1 MGAVALLLLVR
12 HGHSTA
18 NADAVLAGWSEGVG
32 LTDRG
37 RAEAERLAE
46 RLSGVEVA
54 RLVTSPL
61 QRCRETA
68 GLLLPG
74 ATAEVVE
81 DLGECHYGAWTGRP
95 IVELTT
101 EPLWRTVQDDPAN
114 ARFPDSETYAAESLA
129 EMAHRV
135 VAAIR
140 RIDAEVEAERGPDA
154 VWVAVSHGDPIK
166 AVLADTMGAG
176 LAGLQRV
183 HVDPA
188 SVSVIRRTN
197 NVANGRGRDG
207 AEAGDHDR
215 PRDRAMVLAVNSA
228 GDAIGRGHTSA
239 PTVPEGDATV
249 GGGTG

>member
-32 LTDRG
+32 LTERG
-37 RAEAERLAE
+37 REEVTRLAG
-46 RLSGVEVA
+46 RLGDVPVA

-68 GLLLPG
+68 ELLLP
-74 ATAEVVE
+74 AASAEVVD

-95 IVELTT
+95 LAELAGV
-101 EPLWRTVQDDPAN
+101 PLWRTVQDDPGA
-114 ARFPDSETYAAESLA
+114 ARFPDSDRYAAESLT
-129 EMAHRV
+129 EMSDRI
-135 VAAIR
+135 VAAVL
-140 RIDAEVEAERGPDA
+140 RIDAEVEAERGPGA

-166 AVLADTMGAG
+166 AVLADAVGAG

-188 SVSVIRRTN
+188 SVSLVRRT
-197 NVANGRGRDG
+197 
-207 AEAGDHDR
+207 AG
-215 PRDRAMVLAVNSA
+215 RAMVLAVNSA
-228 GDAIGRGHTSA
+228 GDALRHGLTTA
-239 PTVPEGDATV
+239 PATVPAGDATV

>member
-18 NADAVLAGWSEGVG
+18 NADSVLAGWTEGVG
-32 LTDRG
+32 LTERG
-37 RAEAERLAE
+37 RDDVARLAG
-46 RLSGVEVA
+46 RLSDAGTEVA

-74 ATAEVVE
+74 ATAEIID

-95 IVELTT
+95 IAELTS
-101 EPLWRTVQDDPAN
+101 EPLWRTVQDDPAS
-114 ARFPDSETYAAESLA
+114 ARFPDSERYAAESLA
-129 EMAHRV
+129 QMSARI
-135 VAAIR
+135 VAAIT

-166 AVLADTMGAG
+166 SVIADAVGAG
-176 LAGLQRV
+176 LGGLQRV

-188 SVSVIRRTN
+188 SVSVIRR
-197 NVANGRGRDG
+197 VGG
-207 AEAGDHDR
+207 
-215 PRDRAMVLAVNSA
+215 RAMVMAVNSSGDAIRPQHQTPTNVPA
-228 GDAIGRGHTSA
+228 GDAT
-239 PTVPEGDATV
+239 P

>member
-18 NADAVLAGWSEGVG
+18 NAESVLAGWTEGVG
-32 LTDRG
+32 LTERG
-37 RAEAERLAE
+37 RTDVGRLATRLAE
-46 RLSGVEVA
+46 AGTEVA
-54 RLVTSPL
+54 RLATSPL

-68 GLLLPG
+68 GLLLPD
-74 ATAEVVE
+74 ATAEIVE

-95 IVELTT
+95 IAELTS
-101 EPLWRTVQDDPAN
+101 EPLWRTVQDDPAS
-114 ARFPDSETYAAESLA
+114 ARFPDSDAYAAESLS
-129 EMAHRV
+129 EMSARI
-135 VAAIR
+135 VAAIA

-166 AVLADTMGAG
+166 AAIADAMGAG

-188 SVSVIRRTN
+188 SVSVIRRS
-197 NVANGRGRDG
+197 G
-207 AEAGDHDR
+207 E
-215 PRDRAMVLAVNSA
+215 RAMVMAVNSS
-228 GDAIGRGHTSA
+228 GGAIRPHQKAA
-239 PTVPEGDATV
+239 PTVPVGDATI

>member
-1 MGAVALLLLVR
+1 MALLLLVR

-37 RAEAERLAE
+37 RADVGRLAE
-46 RLSGVEVA
+46 RLVDVEVA

-74 ATAEVVE
+74 ATAEVVD

-95 IVELTT
+95 IAELTK
-101 EPLWRTVQDDPAN
+101 EPLWRTVQDDPGS
-114 ARFPDSETYAAESLA
+114 ARFPDSDRYAAESLT
-129 EMAHRV
+129 EMADRT

-140 RIDAEVEAERGPDA
+140 RIDDEVTSERGPDA

-166 AVLADTMGAG
+166 AILADAVGAG

-188 SVSVIRRTN
+188 SVSVIRRT
-197 NVANGRGRDG
+197 GS
-207 AEAGDHDR
+207 R
-215 PRDRAMVLAVNSA
+215 PMVLATNSSGGAVTA
-228 GDAIGRGHTSA
+228 GLKRSS
-239 PTVPEGDATV
+239 TVPPGDATV

>member
-18 NADAVLAGWSEGVG
+18 NADSVLAGWSEGVG

-37 RAEAERLAE
+37 RTDVGRLAA
-46 RLSGVEVA
+46 RLADAGTEVA

-68 GLLLPG
+68 GLLLPD
-74 ATAEVVE
+74 ATAEIVD

-95 IVELTT
+95 IAELTS
-101 EPLWRTVQDDPAN
+101 EPLWRTVQDDPAS
-114 ARFPDSETYAAESLA
+114 ARFPDSDVYAAESLS
-129 EMAHRV
+129 EMAARIVAV
-135 VAAIR
+135 VN

-154 VWVAVSHGDPIK
+154 IWVAVSHGDPIK
-166 AVLADTMGAG
+166 AVIADAMGAG
-176 LAGLQRV
+176 LGGLQRV

-188 SVSVIRRTN
+188 SVSVIRRT
-197 NVANGRGRDG
+197 GERS
-207 AEAGDHDR
+207 
-215 PRDRAMVLAVNSA
+215 MVMAVNSSGGAIRPHQKSAAVVPA
-228 GDAIGRGHTSA
+228 GDATI
-239 PTVPEGDATV
+239 

>member
-1 MGAVALLLLVR
+1 MGPVALLLLVR

-32 LTDRG
+32 LTERG
-37 RAEAERLAE
+37 RDEATRLAG
-46 RLSGVEVA
+46 RLADVSVA

-74 ATAEVVE
+74 ATAEVVD
-81 DLGECHYGAWTGRP
+81 DLGECHYGAWTGRR
-95 IVELTT
+95 IAELTS
-101 EPLWRTVQDDPAN
+101 EPLWRTVQDDPAS
-114 ARFPDSETYAAESLA
+114 ARFPDSDRYAAESLP
-129 EMAHRV
+129 EMSDRIV
-135 VAAIR
+135 SAIA
-140 RIDAEVEAERGPDA
+140 RIDAEVEAESGPDA

-166 AVLADTMGAG
+166 AVLADAVGAG

-188 SVSVIRRTN
+188 SVSVVRRTGQR
-197 NVANGRGRDG
+197 V
-207 AEAGDHDR
+207 
-215 PRDRAMVLAVNSA
+215 MVLAVNSA
-228 GDAIGRGHTSA
+228 GDALGRGLTTA
-239 PTVPEGDATV
+239 PTTVPAGDATV

>member
-1 MGAVALLLLVR
+1 MALLLLVR

-18 NADAVLAGWSEGVG
+18 NAGAVLAGWSEGVG

-37 RAEAERLAE
+37 RDEVSRLAG
-46 RLSGVEVA
+46 RLTDVPVA

-68 GLLLPG
+68 DLLLPG
-74 ATAEVVE
+74 STAEVVD

-95 IVELTT
+95 IAELTSD
-101 EPLWRTVQDDPAN
+101 PLWRTVQDDPAS
-114 ARFPDSETYAAESLA
+114 ARFPDSDRYAAESLS
-129 EMAHRV
+129 EMSERIV
-135 VAAIR
+135 DAIV
-140 RIDAEVEAERGPDA
+140 RIDAEVEAERGPEA

-166 AVLADTMGAG
+166 AVLADAVGAG

-188 SVSVIRRTN
+188 SVSLVRRT
-197 NVANGRGRDG
+197 
-207 AEAGDHDR
+207 
-215 PRDRAMVLAVNSA
+215 RDRAMVLAVNSA
-228 GDAIGRGHTSA
+228 GDALRHGLT
-239 PTVPEGDATV
+239 TVPATVPVGDATV

>member
-1 MGAVALLLLVR
+1 VGAVALLLLVR

-18 NADAVLAGWSEGVG
+18 NADAVLAGWTEGVG

-37 RAEAERLAE
+37 RSDVARLAD
-46 RLSGVEVA
+46 RLAGVEVA

-68 GLLLPG
+68 GLLLPA

-81 DLGECHYGAWTGRP
+81 DLGECRYGAWTGRP
-95 IVELTT
+95 IAELTKD
-101 EPLWRTVQDDPAN
+101 PLWRTVQDDPAS
-114 ARFPDSETYAAESLA
+114 ARFPDSDRYAAESLS
-129 EMAHRV
+129 EMAERT

-140 RIDAEVEAERGPDA
+140 RIDDEVTAERGPDA

-166 AVLADTMGAG
+166 AVLADAVGAG

-188 SVSVIRRTN
+188 SVSVIRRT
-197 NVANGRGRDG
+197 GS
-207 AEAGDHDR
+207 R
-215 PRDRAMVLAVNSA
+215 PMVLATNSS
-228 GDAIGRGHTSA
+228 GEAIGSGLARPA
-239 PTVPEGDATV
+239 TVPPGDATV

>member
-18 NADAVLAGWSEGVG
+18 NAGAVLAGWSEGVA

-37 RAEAERLAE
+37 RDEVARLAG
-46 RLSGVEVA
+46 RLTDVPVA

-68 GLLLPG
+68 DLLLPG
-74 ATAEVVE
+74 STAEVVD

-95 IVELTT
+95 IAELTS
-101 EPLWRTVQDDPAN
+101 EPLWRTVQDDPAS
-114 ARFPDSETYAAESLA
+114 ARFPDSDRYAAESLT
-129 EMAHRV
+129 EMSERIV
-135 VAAIR
+135 SAIV
-140 RIDAEVEAERGPDA
+140 RIDAEVEAERGPEA

-166 AVLADTMGAG
+166 AVLADAVGAG

-188 SVSVIRRTN
+188 SVSLVRRTRN
-197 NVANGRGRDG
+197 
-207 AEAGDHDR
+207 
-215 PRDRAMVLAVNSA
+215 RAMVLAVNSA
-228 GDAIGRGHTSA
+228 GDALRHGLT
-239 PTVPEGDATV
+239 TVPATVPVGDATV

>member
-1 MGAVALLLLVR
+1 VGAVALLLLVR

-18 NADAVLAGWSEGVG
+18 NAEAVLAGWSDGVG

-37 RAEAERLAE
+37 RTDVGRLAS
-46 RLSGVEVA
+46 RLGEAGTEVA

-74 ATAEVVE
+74 ASAEVVE

-95 IVELTT
+95 IAELVS
-101 EPLWRTVQDDPAN
+101 EPLWRTVQDDPAT
-114 ARFPDSETYAAESLA
+114 ARFPDSERYAAESLS
-129 EMAHRV
+129 EMSDRIVSAV
-135 VAAIR
+135 R

-154 VWVAVSHGDPIK
+154 VWVAVSHGDLIK
-166 AVLADTMGAG
+166 AVLADAVGAG
-176 LAGLQRV
+176 LPGLQRV

-188 SVSVIRRTN
+188 SVSVVRWTG
-197 NVANGRGRDG
+197 GR
-207 AEAGDHDR
+207 
-215 PRDRAMVLAVNSA
+215 PMVLAVNSSGGAIRAHQSVAKDVPA
-228 GDAIGRGHTSA
+228 GDN
-239 PTVPEGDATV
+239 TV

>member
-18 NADAVLAGWSEGVG
+18 NADAVLAGWTEGVG

-37 RAEAERLAE
+37 RRDVGRLAA
-46 RLSGVEVA
+46 RLADVEVA

-68 GLLLPG
+68 ELLLPG
-74 ATAEVVE
+74 ARAEVVD
-81 DLGECHYGAWTGRP
+81 DLGECRYGAWTGRP
-95 IVELTT
+95 IAELIA
-101 EPLWRTVQDDPAN
+101 EPLWRTVQDDPSS
-114 ARFPDSETYAAESLA
+114 ARFPDSDRYAAESLS
-129 EMAHRV
+129 EMAART

-140 RIDAEVEAERGPDA
+140 RIDDEVSTERGPDA

-166 AVLADTMGAG
+166 SVLAEAVGAG
-176 LAGLQRV
+176 IAGLQRL

-188 SVSVIRRTN
+188 SVSVIRR
-197 NVANGRGRDG
+197 VEGRS
-207 AEAGDHDR
+207 
-215 PRDRAMVLAVNSA
+215 MVLATNSS
-228 GDAIGRGHTSA
+228 GEAIGSGLARPSA
-239 PTVPEGDATV
+239 VPPGDATV

>member
-18 NADAVLAGWSEGVG
+18 NAASVLAGWSDGVG
-32 LTDRG
+32 LTERG
-37 RAEAERLAE
+37 REEVGRIASRL
-46 RLSGVEVA
+46 VDVPVA

-68 GLLLPG
+68 ELLLPG
-74 ATAEVVE
+74 ASAEVLE

-95 IVELTT
+95 IAELTS
-101 EPLWRTVQDDPAN
+101 EPLWRTVQDDPAA
-114 ARFPDSETYAAESLA
+114 ARFPDSDRYAAESLT
-129 EMAHRV
+129 EMADRII
-135 VAAIR
+135 AAIA
-140 RIDAEVEAERGPDA
+140 RIDAEVEAERGPEA

-166 AVLADTMGAG
+166 AVLADAIGAG

-188 SVSVIRRTN
+188 SVSVVRR
-197 NVANGRGRDG
+197 
-207 AEAGDHDR
+207 AGGKV
-215 PRDRAMVLAVNSA
+215 MVLAVNSA
-228 GDAIGRGHTSA
+228 GDALRHGLT
-239 PTVPEGDATV
+239 TVPATVPAGDATV

>member
-1 MGAVALLLLVR
+1 VGAVALLLLVR

-18 NADAVLAGWSEGVG
+18 NAGAVLAGWSEGVG

-37 RAEAERLAE
+37 RDEVARLAG
-46 RLSGVEVA
+46 RLTDVPVA

-68 GLLLPG
+68 DLLLPG
-74 ATAEVVE
+74 STAEVVD

-95 IVELTT
+95 IAELTS
-101 EPLWRTVQDDPAN
+101 EPLWRTVQDDPAS
-114 ARFPDSETYAAESLA
+114 ARFPESQHYAAESLT
-129 EMAHRV
+129 EMSERIV
-135 VAAIR
+135 SAIV
-140 RIDAEVEAERGPDA
+140 RIDAEVEAERGPEA

-166 AVLADTMGAG
+166 AVLADALGAG

-188 SVSVIRRTN
+188 SVSLVRRTRN
-197 NVANGRGRDG
+197 
-207 AEAGDHDR
+207 
-215 PRDRAMVLAVNSA
+215 RAMVLAVNSA
-228 GDAIGRGHTSA
+228 GDALRHGLT
-239 PTVPEGDATV
+239 TVPATVPAGDATV

>member
-37 RAEAERLAE
+37 RVEAGRLAE
-46 RLSGVEVA
+46 RLAGGEIA

-68 GLLLPG
+68 ALLLPD
-74 ATAEVVE
+74 ATAEVVD
-81 DLGECHYGAWTGRP
+81 DLGECRYGAWTGRP
-95 IVELTT
+95 IAELTSD
-101 EPLWRTVQDDPAN
+101 PLWRRVQDDPAS
-114 ARFPDSETYAAESLA
+114 ARFPDSDSYAAESLV
-129 EMAHRV
+129 EMSHRMV
-135 VAAIR
+135 SAIQR
-140 RIDAEVEAERGPDA
+140 LDAEVEEERGPDA

-166 AVLADTMGAG
+166 AVLADAMGAG

-188 SVSVIRRTN
+188 SVSVIRR
-197 NVANGRGRDG
+197 AK
-207 AEAGDHDR
+207 DR
-215 PRDRAMVLAVNSA
+215 VMVLAVNSA
-228 GDAIGRGHTSA
+228 GDAIGRGHAA
-239 PTVPEGDATV
+239 PPAVPPGDATV